1 MPWGPWALQDRG
13 LSGRVMHRTLVAIVG
28 RPNVGKSTLFNR
40 ILGHRD
46 AIVHDLPGVTRDRH
60 YADADWAG
68 RAFTLVDTG
77 GFVPT
82 SDDIIEAAIREQA
95 QVAIEEADVVMF
107 VVDATTGP
115 LPTDHEIA
123 RILRKAEKKVLLV
136 VNKVDSDLREYAVGE
151 FFALGL
157 GNPIPASALLG
168 RKIGDMLDEVTA
180 GMQEHPEGE
189 GADGRLRLAI
199 IGRPNVGKSSFVNSL
214 IQEDRHIVTDIPGTT
229 RDPIDTVLAYHGEEI
244 LIVDT
249 AGLRRKSKIK
259 ESVEFF
265 SALRTLKSI
274 DRCNVAIIL
283 LDATQGLEHQDLDV
297 IDEAMARKR
306 PMVIAVNKWDLVEK
320 DHRTADA
327 YTKALR
333 ERLRLYDYLP
343 IVFVSAL
350 TRQRIFKVIDTA
362 QTVHAEAQRRIQTSE
377 LNDALLPEIARFPP
391 RARSG
396 KELKIKF
403 ITQVRSDPP
412 IFAFFCNLPDQI
424 EDNYRR
430 FLENRLREHYPF
442 TGVPVSLVF
451 KKK

>member
-1 MPWGPWALQDRG
+1 
-13 LSGRVMHRTLVAIVG
+13 MHRTLVAIVG

-60 YADADWAG
+60 YADGDWAG

-82 SDDIIEAAIREQA
+82 SDDVIEAAIREQA
-95 QVAIEEADVVMF
+95 QVAIDEADVVMF

-123 RILRKAEKKVLLV
+123 GILRKAAKKVVLV
-136 VNKVDSDLREYAVGE
+136 VNKVDNDAREYAVGE

-157 GNPIPASALLG
+157 GTPVPASALLG

-180 GMQEHPEGE
+180 GMQELGDAADAEGPMK
-189 GADGRLRLAI
+189 LAI

-214 IQEDRHIVTDIPGTT
+214 IQEERHIVTDIPGTT
-229 RDPIDTVLAYHGEEI
+229 RDPIDTILAYHEEQI
-244 LIVDT
+244 LLVDT

-274 DRCNVAIIL
+274 DRCDVAVVL

-306 PMVIAVNKWDLVEK
+306 PTVVAVNKWDLVEK

-333 ERLRLYDYLP
+333 ERLRTFDYLP

-350 TRQRIFKVIDTA
+350 TRQRIFKVVDTA
-362 QTVHAEAQRRIQTSE
+362 KVVYAESRRRIQTSE
-377 LNDALLPEIARFPP
+377 LNDALLPEIERYPP

-403 ITQVRSDPP
+403 ITQVRTGPP
-412 IFAFFCNLPDQI
+412 VFAFFCNLPEQI
-424 EDNYRR
+424 EENYRR
-430 FLENRLREHYPF
+430 FLENRLRERYPF

>member
-1 MPWGPWALQDRG
+1 M
-13 LSGRVMHRTLVAIVG
+13 
-28 RPNVGKSTLFNR
+28 
-40 ILGHRD
+40 
-46 AIVHDLPGVTRDRH
+46 
-60 YADADWAG
+60 
-68 RAFTLVDTG
+68 
-77 GFVPT
+77 
-82 SDDIIEAAIREQA
+82 E
-95 QVAIEEADVVMF
+95 
-107 VVDATTGP
+107 
-115 LPTDHEIA
+115 
-123 RILRKAEKKVLLV
+123 
-136 VNKVDSDLREYAVGE
+136 
-151 FFALGL
+151 
-157 GNPIPASALLG
+157 
-168 RKIGDMLDEVTA
+168 
-180 GMQEHPEGE
+180 EHPEGE

-199 IGRPNVGKSSFVNSL
+199 IGRPNVGKSSFVNAL

-283 LDATQGLEHQDLDV
+283 LDATLGLEHQDLDV
-297 IDEAMARKR
+297 IDEAMGRKR
-306 PMVIAVNKWDLVEK
+306 PMVIAVNKWDIVEK

-362 QTVHAEAQRRIQTSE
+362 KTVHAEAQRRIQTSE

-412 IFAFFCNLPDQI
+412 IFAFFCNLPEQI

-442 TGVPVSLVF
+442 TGVPISLVF